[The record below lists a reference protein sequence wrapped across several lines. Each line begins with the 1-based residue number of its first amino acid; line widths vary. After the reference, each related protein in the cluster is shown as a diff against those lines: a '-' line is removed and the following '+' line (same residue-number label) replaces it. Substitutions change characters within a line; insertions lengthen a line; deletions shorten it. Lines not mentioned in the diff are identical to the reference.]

1 MQIRIRLWKILEN
14 LYLITHLKDIMCA
27 CLLMDKL
34 DLENH
39 ILLLVIQVTW
49 VSSLELVMKYFKESK
64 QESQIQT
71 IMSHM
76 KLCYLWLK
84 FIMREF
90 KICWLLQTKDL
101 KMDLGLGNIPRLV
114 STLKI
119 WSRYQLVVMKK
130 LKVKLNVE
138 LKIEQLEV
146 QIWMQLHQELILSH
160 SLVSDKFLKM
170 QKAKKLTKKNRTLIS
185 LT

>member
-76 KLCYLWLK
+76 KLCYL
-84 FIMREF
+84 
-90 KICWLLQTKDL
+90 
-101 KMDLGLGNIPRLV
+101 
-114 STLKI
+114 
-119 WSRYQLVVMKK
+119 
-130 LKVKLNVE
+130 
-138 LKIEQLEV
+138 
-146 QIWMQLHQELILSH
+146 
-160 SLVSDKFLKM
+160 
-170 QKAKKLTKKNRTLIS
+170 
-185 LT
+185 